1 MRPMRRS
8 LLSLV
13 LLSLSCGPTGA
24 TVSDPALPD
33 LVLPR
38 GEDFGA
44 AFTLSEVSDF
54 LDVVER
60 TEAYAGR
67 EVLVRARISDV
78 CQKKGCWMVLREGS
92 TSVRVRFED
101 YGFFVPKDCSG
112 KTAYVQGHVK
122 REVLSEKVAQ
132 HYAEESSS
140 GNPTKVRGPRE
151 AVSFIA
157 SGVRLISS
165 TERNP

>member
-1 MRPMRRS
+1 M
-8 LLSLV
+8 
-13 LLSLSCGPTGA
+13 
-24 TVSDPALPD
+24 SDPTLPD

-67 EVLVRARISDV
+67 DVLVRARISDV

-101 YGFFVPKDCSG
+101 YGFFVPRDCSG
-112 KTAYVQGHVK
+112 KTAYVQGQVK
-122 REVLSEKVAQ
+122 REALSEKVAK
-132 HYAEESSS
+132 HYAEEGTS
-140 GNPTKVRGPRE
+140 GDPTKIRGPQQE
-151 AVSFIA
+151 VSFTA
-157 SGVRLISS
+157 SAVRLLSS
-165 TERNP
+165 TEGNP